1 MACIY
6 GAIVAHTFRSMLF
19 EPAQVKLID
28 WHFDSSQAHRITQ
41 PSLAVL
47 DGESKA
53 RWLRS
58 GEANHSLLA
67 DYRGVILHF
76 IPPYR

>member
-1 MACIY
+1 VACIH
-6 GAIVAHTFRSMLF
+6 GAIVAHTFRPMLC

-28 WHFDSSQAHRITQ
+28 GHFDSSHAQWITQ

-53 RWLRS
+53 LWLLF
-58 GEANHSLLA
+58 GDANHSLLA